1 MARFNFKDN
10 PVLNDETFIGPNKFR
25 WDGVAWVREQ
35 FDLNTLLSQL
45 KQESVTEAV
54 QTSTQAIV
62 NTAPEALDTIEE
74 LAAALGNDAN
84 FATTITNTLATKAD
98 ASTVNASLNTKA
110 NKVQS
115 FKEITNSYTLDATA
129 DASKILNCNSAS
141 AITITIPLNATD
153 AFPVGTEIGFVRLG
167 AGAVTIAGTVGVTL
181 RSIDNKNKIKGQ
193 YSSAALL
200 KVATDEWVLAGS
212 LEA

>member
-25 WDGVAWVREQ
+25 WDGTAWVREQ
-35 FDLNTLLSQL
+35 FSLNDLLSQL
-45 KQESVTEAV
+45 KQESVAEAV
-54 QTSTQAIV
+54 QTSTQNIV
-62 NTAPEALDTIEE
+62 NTAPQTLDTIEE
-74 LAAALGNDAN
+74 LAAALGNDEN

-98 ASTVNASLNTKA
+98 TSTVNASLDTKA

-115 FKEITNSYTLDATA
+115 FKDITNSYTLDATA

-141 AITITIPLNATD
+141 DITITIPLNATD

-167 AGAVTIAGTVGVTL
+167 SGTVTIAVTVGVTL
-181 RSIDNKNKIKGQ
+181 RSTDSKNKIKGQ